1 VDLSFNQDQELINN
15 SVEKFIAE
23 SYDSET
29 RRTIVNSKNG
39 YSENIWKQ
47 FAELGWL
54 ALPFKEE
61 DGGFG
66 GDLIDLMIIMKAFGK
81 GLVVEPYIS
90 SVVLSGG
97 LLSLCPNSDLRS
109 NLIKEIIEGQSLIS
123 FAFSEPNS
131 RFNLSDVSTTAEF
144 KKDKWLINGHKS
156 VVFGVGQA
164 NYVIVSARTSG
175 DRMHNEGISLFCIKS
190 DVNGLNI
197 QDYQTVDGFRA
208 GEVILNNVEVPKENL
223 ISVENNANQI
233 ISEAIYKTLV
243 AINAEASG
251 IMQKMYEMT
260 LEYIKTRKQFGVH
273 IGRFQVIQHRTVEML
288 ILSDEMDSLSN
299 MSALK
304 GYKTINGKKAIISGK
319 INIGLGGRKLGQE
332 AVQLHGGMG
341 VTDEMEIGQYFK
353 RLTMLDTFLGN
364 SDFYLN
370 EFSQLG
376 E

>member
-1 VDLSFNQDQELINN
+1 
-15 SVEKFIAE
+15 
-23 SYDSET
+23 
-29 RRTIVNSKNG
+29 
-39 YSENIWKQ
+39 
-47 FAELGWL
+47 
-54 ALPFKEE
+54 
-61 DGGFG
+61 
-66 GDLIDLMIIMKAFGK
+66 
-81 GLVVEPYIS
+81 
-90 SVVLSGG
+90 
-97 LLSLCPNSDLRS
+97 
-109 NLIKEIIEGQSLIS
+109 
-123 FAFSEPNS
+123 
-131 RFNLSDVSTTAEF
+131 
-144 KKDKWLINGHKS
+144 
-156 VVFGVGQA
+156 
-164 NYVIVSARTSG
+164 
-175 DRMHNEGISLFCIKS
+175 
-190 DVNGLNI
+190 
-197 QDYQTVDGFRA
+197 
-208 GEVILNNVEVPKENL
+208 
-223 ISVENNANQI
+223 
-233 ISEAIYKTLV
+233 
-243 AINAEASG
+243 
-251 IMQKMYEMT
+251 MQKMYEMT